1 MKAVILGGGTGSRL
15 YPVTLV
21 INKHLLPIYN
31 KPMIYYPLSIPMLI
45 GIQDIFIVIN
55 PQDLPLF
62 KKILGEG
69 EFFGVKIS
77 YVLQEAPL
85 GLAHALMATEEY
97 LKGEKI
103 CLVLGDN
110 IFFGHG
116 LPNLLRECR
125 KEIEEQ
131 GGAYIFAYHVPDP
144 ERYGIVV
151 LDEKGRPIKLEE
163 KPNNSSS
170 NWAVVGLY
178 FYDATIWDKL
188 HRIKPSSRGEYEIT
202 SVNQL
207 YLSEKKLKVKLLGRG
222 FSWFDAGT
230 PDSFLEASE
239 FVAVYERRS
248 GRLLACLEEIAY
260 RNGWISEKDLYA
272 RAKIFKGSSYGT
284 YLKNL
289 KDNAP
294 LRSFRS

>member
-1 MKAVILGGGTGSRL
+1 MKAVILAGGRGSRL
-15 YPVTLV
+15 YPVTL
-21 INKHLLPIYN
+21 IFNKHLLPIYN

-45 GIQDIFIVIN
+45 GLQEIYLVIN

-62 KKILGEG
+62 KKILANG
-69 EFFGVKIS
+69 EFFGLKIF

-85 GLAHALMATEEY
+85 GLAHALMCAEEY
-97 LKGEKI
+97 LKGEEI
-103 CLVLGDN
+103 CLLLGDN

-116 LPNLLRECR
+116 LPTLLRECQR
-125 KEIEEQ
+125 EIRER

-151 LDEKGRPIKLEE
+151 LDKKGRPLGIEE
-163 KPNNSSS
+163 KPKNPSS

-178 FYDATIWDKL
+178 FYDSTVWDKL
-188 HRIKPSSRGEYEIT
+188 HRIKLSSRGEYEIT
-202 SVNQL
+202 AVNKL
-207 YLSEKKLKVKLLGRG
+207 YLSEKKLKVKILGRG

-260 RNGWISEKDLYA
+260 RNGWIKEKDLYA
-272 RAKIFKGSSYGT
+272 RAKKLEGSLYGE
-284 YLKNL
+284 Y
-289 KDNAP
+289 
-294 LRSFRS
+294 LRSLKENKYP

>member
-1 MKAVILGGGTGSRL
+1 
-15 YPVTLV
+15 
-21 INKHLLPIYN
+21 
-31 KPMIYYPLSIPMLI
+31 MIYYPLSIPMLI
-45 GIQDIFIVIN
+45 GIRDLYIVIN

-69 EFFGVKIS
+69 EFFGLNIF

-85 GLAHALMATEEY
+85 GLAHALMATENY
-97 LKGEKI
+97 LKGENI

-116 LPNLLRECR
+116 LPALLKDCQR
-125 KEIEEQ
+125 EIEER
-131 GGAYIFAYHVPDP
+131 GGSYIFAYHVPDP

-151 LDEKGRPIKLEE
+151 LDKKGRPVRLEE
-163 KPNNSSS
+163 KPQKPSS

-178 FYDATIWDKL
+178 FYDATVWDKL
-188 HRIKPSSRGEYEIT
+188 HRVKPSARGEYEIT
-202 SVNQL
+202 SVNNL
-207 YLSEKKLKVKLLGRG
+207 YLSEKKLKVKILGRG

-230 PDSFLEASE
+230 PESLLEASE

-248 GRLLACLEEIAY
+248 GRLLACPEEIAY

-272 RAKIFKGSSYGT
+272 QAKKFKGSFYGK
-284 YLKNL
+284 YLMNL
-289 KDNAP
+289 KENNV
-294 LRSFRS
+294 